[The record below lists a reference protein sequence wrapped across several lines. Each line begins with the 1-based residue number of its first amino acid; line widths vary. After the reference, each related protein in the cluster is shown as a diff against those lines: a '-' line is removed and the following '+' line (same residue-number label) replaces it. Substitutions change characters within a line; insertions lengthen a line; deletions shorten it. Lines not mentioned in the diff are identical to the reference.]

1 MKGQPG
7 HLAVHLLAH
16 TTGSGLNATLLGCR
30 LTGPKATLSE
40 FACGAEDVGD
50 PGLTPES
57 GRPPGGGMAT
67 HTSFLAWGIPG
78 TEELG
83 RLQSVGLQRARQDW
97 SYSAHTHGAKMNWA
111 QGHSLIWPHLCTCL
125 RCILVNLGPW
135 IRTLCGLRDAR
146 GTRLRYATLWQG
158 RSQEASQAC
167 VTNRNMVLQS
177 GQI

>member
-1 MKGQPG
+1 MSHTLGSAVATGLRARAEMKGQPG

-83 RLQSVGLQRARQDW
+83 RLQSVGLQRARQD
-97 SYSAHTHGAKMNWA
+97 
-111 QGHSLIWPHLCTCL
+111 
-125 RCILVNLGPW
+125 
-135 IRTLCGLRDAR
+135 
-146 GTRLRYATLWQG
+146 
-158 RSQEASQAC
+158 
-167 VTNRNMVLQS
+167 
-177 GQI
+177 